1 LAWKHLP
8 VDRFFQWSDCV
19 HANRPCTNGMQAR
32 FTKDSAAMTDSQKT
46 LLYRST
52 LITILLVAVYYSTFT
67 NRFVWD
73 DLDVIVKNRLLEN
86 FTNLPKLFL
95 YEDRTADAL
104 TGYYRPVTY
113 ISFLLDRSIWGLN
126 PVGFNITNLIL
137 HIAAVLLFYRVLFA
151 LFNKE
156 RLAFVAAL
164 LFALHPVAVES
175 VNFHAGG
182 RNTLLS
188 ACFALLAL
196 LLYINKRWIPAVI
209 SFTLAI
215 FSKEFALLLP
225 LVLIAYDRY
234 IGTEKRRWPA
244 YLPYLVSIVCYLTL
258 RSFAVAQGNLLATLQ
273 LSDNL
278 LLIPKI
284 VVSYLKNMLFPVNL
298 KVIYDVS
305 PEITASSLAIY
316 SLLLI
321 AGIGAA
327 VTFRRKRE
335 IAFSSGWFFL
345 FLLPV
350 TGIVPL
356 GTALIADRYA
366 YFSLM
371 GFSLALA
378 YAICLANKRVVVT
391 ATVLLS
397 VMYAAIDLQR
407 NPIWKNMPALYTQ
420 MTIDAPERSIGFTN
434 LGMYYYEKGDLAN
447 AERYL
452 EESCSKKGIVIRDA
466 YQYLSAVYWE
476 GNKFDKALAVLN
488 KLMTIEPGNPQPYI
502 MASKIYASMGD
513 KAMAQKYYETVTSM
527 FPQIEEM
534 MAGRVSS
541 LCQEGEKLMAEG
553 RINEAERKFKEAL
566 MMKSDSVP
574 ALIDMGSVAAEKG
587 NLAGAVEYFSKAVT
601 LAPLYPQAHY
611 NLSMAYELMG
621 RQAEAAVE
629 MKRYKELDASPRQS
643 RQ

>member
-1 LAWKHLP
+1 MMT
-8 VDRFFQWSDCV
+8 D
-19 HANRPCTNGMQAR
+19 QAPTAYKAG

-52 LITILLVAVYYSTFT
+52 LITILLVAVYYSTLT

-73 DLDVIVKNRLLEN
+73 DLDVIVKNRLLES

-95 YEDRTADAL
+95 YEDRTGDGL
-104 TGYYRPVTY
+104 TGYYRPMTY
-113 ISFLLDRSIWGLN
+113 ISFLLDRSVWGLN

-137 HIAAVLLFYRVLFA
+137 HISAVLLFYRVLFA
-151 LFNKE
+151 LFKKE

-196 LLYINKRWIPAVI
+196 LLYINKKWIPAVI

-234 IGTEKRRWPA
+234 ISTEKRRWPV
-244 YLPYLVSIVCYLTL
+244 YLPYLGSIACYLTL
-258 RSFAVAQGNLLATLQ
+258 RSFAVAQGNLLTTIQ
-273 LSDNL
+273 LSYNL

-284 VVSYLKNMLFPVNL
+284 IVSYLKNLLLPVNL

-305 PEITASSLAIY
+305 PDVTASSLALY
-316 SLLLI
+316 SVLLI
-321 AGIGAA
+321 AVIAAA
-327 VTFRRKRE
+327 VIFRKKRE
-335 IAFSSGWFFL
+335 ITCSVGWFFL

-350 TGIVPL
+350 SGVVPL

-378 YAICLANKRVVVT
+378 YVICLGNTRAVV
-391 ATVLLS
+391 AGTVLLS
-397 VMYAAIDLQR
+397 VFYAAIDLQR
-407 NPIWKNMPALYTQ
+407 NPIWKNMPSLYTQ

-434 LGMYYYEKGDLAN
+434 LGMYYYENGDLAK

-476 GNKFDKALAVLN
+476 GNKFDKALTALN
-488 KLMTIEPGNPQPYI
+488 KLMTLEPGNPQPYI
-502 MASKIYASMGD
+502 MASKIYGSMGD
-513 KAMAQKYYETVTSM
+513 KAMAQKYYDKVTAM

-534 MAGRVSS
+534 MDGRVNS
-541 LCQEGEKLMAEG
+541 LCREGEKLMAEG
-553 RINEAERKFKEAL
+553 RSAEAERKFKEAL

-574 ALIDMGSVAAEKG
+574 ALIDMGSVSAEKG
-587 NLAGAVEYFSKAVT
+587 NLAGAVEYFSRAIA
-601 LAPLYPQAHY
+601 LDPLNPQAHY

-621 RQAEAAVE
+621 RQAEAAIE
-629 MKRYKELDASPRQS
+629 LKRYKELDAAARQPK
-643 RQ
+643 R

>member
-1 LAWKHLP
+1 MG
-8 VDRFFQWSDCV
+8 
-19 HANRPCTNGMQAR
+19 ANKLLAR
-32 FTKDSAAMTDSQKT
+32 FTKDFASMIDSQKN
-46 LLYRST
+46 LLYRFA
-52 LITILLVAVYYSTFT
+52 LITILLVAVYASTLT

-73 DLDVIVKNRLLEN
+73 DLDVIVKNKLLET

-95 YEDRTADAL
+95 YEDRTGDGL

-113 ISFLLDRSIWGLN
+113 ISFLLDRTIWGLN
-126 PVGFNITNLIL
+126 PVGFNFTNLIL
-137 HIAAVLLFYRVLFA
+137 HISVVLLFYRVLFA
-151 LFNKE
+151 LFRKE
-156 RLAFVAAL
+156 QVAFVAAL
-164 LFALHPVAVES
+164 IFALHPVAVES

-209 SFTLAI
+209 SFTVAI

-234 IGTEKRRWPA
+234 IGTEKKRWTA
-244 YLPYLVSIVCYLTL
+244 YLPYLVSIACYLTL
-258 RSFAVAQGNLLATLQ
+258 RSFAVAHGNLIKTIQ

-305 PEITASSLAIY
+305 PEVTASSFALY
-316 SLLLI
+316 LVLLL
-321 AGIGAA
+321 AVIGVA
-327 VTFRRKRE
+327 VIFRKKRE
-335 IAFSSGWFFL
+335 VAFSACWFFL

-378 YAICLANKRVVVT
+378 YAICMGNKRVVVT
-391 ATVLLS
+391 STVVLC
-397 VMYAAIDLQR
+397 VCFAAIDVQR
-407 NPIWKNMPALYTQ
+407 NAIWKDMPSLYKQ

-434 LGMYYYEKGDLAN
+434 LGMYFYENGELTK

-466 YQYLSAVYWE
+466 YQYLSALYWE
-476 GNKFDKALAVLN
+476 ENKLDKALTVLG
-488 KLMTIEPGNPQPYI
+488 KLMALEPGNPQPYI
-502 MASKIYASMGD
+502 MASRIYGSMGD
-513 KAMAQKYYETVTSM
+513 KAMAKKYYDKVTAM

-534 MAGRVSS
+534 ISGRVGA
-541 LCQEGEKLMAEG
+541 LCREGEKLMAEG
-553 RINEAERKFKEAL
+553 RTAEAERKFREAL

-574 ALIDMGSVAAEKG
+574 ALIDMGSVDAGKG
-587 NLAGAVEYFSKAVT
+587 NLAGAVEYFNRAIS
-601 LAPLYPQAHY
+601 LAPLNPQAHY

-621 RQAEAAVE
+621 KQAEAATE
-629 MKRYKELDASPRQS
+629 LKRYEELDLSARQPASEKVLR
-643 RQ
+643 

>member
-1 LAWKHLP
+1 
-8 VDRFFQWSDCV
+8 
-19 HANRPCTNGMQAR
+19 
-32 FTKDSAAMTDSQKT
+32 MTDSQKT

-52 LITILLVAVYYSTFT
+52 LITIILVAVYYSTFT

-73 DLDVIVKNRLLEN
+73 DLDVIVKNRLLES
-86 FTNLPKLFL
+86 FSNLPKLFF
-95 YEDRTADAL
+95 YEDRTGDGL

-113 ISFLLDRSIWGLN
+113 ISFLLDRSVWGLN

-137 HIAAVLLFYRVLFA
+137 HITAVLLFYRVLFA
-151 LFNKE
+151 LFKKE

-182 RNTLLS
+182 RNTLLC

-196 LLYINKRWIPAVI
+196 LLYINKRWIPAII

-234 IGTEKRRWPA
+234 IATEKRRWHR
-244 YLPYLVSIVCYLTL
+244 YLPYLGSIVCYLTL
-258 RSFAVAQGNLLATLQ
+258 RSFAVAQGNLLTTIQ

-284 VVSYLKNMLFPVNL
+284 VVSYLKNLLFPVNL

-305 PEITASSLAIY
+305 PEITGSSLALY
-316 SLLLI
+316 SVLLI
-321 AGIGAA
+321 AVVGAA
-327 VTFRRKRE
+327 AIFRKKRE
-335 IAFSSGWFFL
+335 IAFSAGWFFL

-378 YAICLANKRVVVT
+378 YVICRGNKRVAVT
-391 ATVLLS
+391 GTVLLS
-397 VMYAAIDLQR
+397 VFYAAIDLQR
-407 NPIWKNMPALYTQ
+407 NPIWKNMPSLYTQ

-434 LGMYYYEKGDLAN
+434 LGMYYYENGDLAK

-452 EESCSKKGIVIRDA
+452 EASCSKKGIVIRDA

-476 GNKFDKALAVLN
+476 GNKFDKALTVLN
-488 KLMTIEPGNPQPYI
+488 KLMTLEPGNPQPYI
-502 MASKIYASMGD
+502 MASKIYGSMGD
-513 KAMAQKYYETVTSM
+513 KAMAQKYYDKVTAM

-534 MAGRVSS
+534 MDGRVSS
-541 LCQEGEKLMAEG
+541 LCREGEKLMAEG
-553 RINEAERKFKEAL
+553 RSAEAERKFREAL

-574 ALIDMGSVAAEKG
+574 ALIDMGSVAAGKG
-587 NLAGAVEYFSKAVT
+587 NLAGAVEYFSKAIA
-601 LAPLYPQAHY
+601 LEPLNPQAHY
-611 NLSMAYELMG
+611 NMSMAYELMG
-621 RQAEAAVE
+621 RPTEAANE
-629 MKRYKELDASPRQS
+629 MKRYKELDATARQS
-643 RQ
+643 SR

>member
-1 LAWKHLP
+1 
-8 VDRFFQWSDCV
+8 
-19 HANRPCTNGMQAR
+19 MI
-32 FTKDSAAMTDSQKT
+32 DSQKK
-46 LLYRST
+46 LLYRCAF
-52 LITILLVAVYYSTFT
+52 IAILLVAVYSSTLT

-73 DLDVIVKNRLLEN
+73 DLDVIVKNRLLES
-86 FTNLPKLFL
+86 FTNLPKLFF
-95 YEDRTADAL
+95 YEDRTGDGL

-113 ISFLLDRSIWGLN
+113 ISFLIDRSIWGLN
-126 PVGFNITNLIL
+126 PVGFNITNIIL
-137 HIAAVLLFYRVLFA
+137 HIVAVLLFYRVLFA
-151 LFNKE
+151 LFKKDQMA
-156 RLAFVAAL
+156 LVAAL

-188 ACFALLAL
+188 ACFSLLAL
-196 LLYINKRWIPAVI
+196 FLYINKRWVPAVI

-225 LVLIAYDRY
+225 LVLVAYDRY
-234 IGTEKRRWPA
+234 IATEKKRWQV
-244 YLPYLVSIVCYLTL
+244 YLPYLVSIICYLTL
-258 RSFAVAQGNLLATLQ
+258 RSFAVAHGNLLTTIQ

-284 VVSYLKNMLFPVNL
+284 VVSYLRNLLFPVNL
-298 KVIYDVS
+298 KVLYDVS
-305 PEITASSLAIY
+305 PEVTTFSFVLY
-316 SLLLI
+316 LVLLL
-321 AGIGAA
+321 A
-327 VTFRRKRE
+327 VVSVAVIFRNKKE
-335 IAFSSGWFFL
+335 VAFSAGWFFL

-378 YAICLANKRVVVT
+378 YVICRGNKRVVVI

-397 VMYAAIDLQR
+397 VLYAAIDLQR
-407 NPIWKNMPALYTQ
+407 NAIWKNMPALYTQ
-420 MTIDAPERSIGFTN
+420 MTIDAPDRSIGYTN
-434 LGMYYYEKGDLAN
+434 LGMYYYEKGDLAK
-447 AERYL
+447 AEGYL

-502 MASKIYASMGD
+502 MASKIYGNMGD
-513 KAMAQKYYETVTSM
+513 KAMAQKYYEKVTAM

-534 MAGRVSS
+534 MDGRVNS
-541 LCQEGEKLMAEG
+541 LCREGEKLMAEG
-553 RINEAERKFKEAL
+553 RNAEAERKFKEAL

-587 NLAGAVEYFSKAVT
+587 NLAGAVEYFSKAIA
-601 LAPLYPQAHY
+601 LGPLNPQAHY

-621 RQAEAAVE
+621 RQAEAAIE
-629 MKRYKELDASPRQS
+629 MKRYKELDAPARNSS
-643 RQ
+643 R